1 VSPIECVDLM
11 VEVLS
16 DMSLH
21 HAAAEGY
28 VKTGLRVSLD
38 DSSQD
43 CFIVREAATFWKELD
58 VRKKVSST
66 VAEVREEVK
75 QGRLTW
81 CYNDIRRLTRPY
93 PRHKHVGDAL
103 ATLGEDTALEE
114 EEQPYEDEEQGSDAG
129 AESNASQWSDAGGYE
144 AEDWSAAVAAVPED
158 QEFAGKGNEELED
171 TLVPVSAEAAELVTK
186 STKLME
192 TYAAVAAE
200 LERVGAVALA
210 VNVVKE
216 QRKEARRMRKISA
229 QDTGVLV
236 ALKRDRDAEAAEE
249 RKRLRLLEE
258 MREKRQSLSATKAQL
273 KEAEEILRG
282 KKRALF
288 ETEQALEASR
298 AVKAFSLYELG
309 EGRPRGGG
317 AEGKRNRAQ
326 VLDRVARRGQG
337 ISPAQRSDFAW
348 FKDAWG
354 SKMLEEHAVRWPA
367 VFAGWAQR
375 LLQAHEEGDRTAFSV
390 FLHNETQRCFGE
402 EVALVLP

>member
-1 VSPIECVDLM
+1 M
-11 VEVLS
+11 
-16 DMSLH
+16 
-21 HAAAEGY
+21 
-28 VKTGLRVSLD
+28 
-38 DSSQD
+38 
-43 CFIVREAATFWKELD
+43 
-58 VRKKVSST
+58 RKKVSST

-75 QGRLTW
+75 QGRLAW
-81 CYNDIRRLTRPY
+81 CYKDIRRLIRPY
-93 PRHKHVGDAL
+93 PRHKHVDDAL
-103 ATLGEDTALEE
+103 ANLGEDTALAE

-171 TLVPVSAEAAELVTK
+171 TLAPVSAEAAELVTK

-200 LERVGAVALA
+200 LERVSVVALA
-210 VNVVKE
+210 VDVVKE
-216 QRKEARRMRKISA
+216 QRREARRMRSISA
-229 QDTGVLV
+229 QYTGFLV

-282 KKRALF
+282 KKKRALF
-288 ETEQALEASR
+288 ETEQALEAKR

-326 VLDRVARRGQG
+326 VLDRLARLGQG
-337 ISPAQRSDFAW
+337 ISPAQRNDFAW
-348 FKDAWG
+348 LKDAWD

-375 LLQAHEEGDRTAFSV
+375 LLHAHEEGDRTAFSV